1 MRIGIVGGGIAGLT
15 AGHRLA
21 VAGHDVTV
29 FEAAPELGGQAGTFA
44 VAGTR
49 LERFY
54 HHLFHS
60 DRAALALI
68 EELGLGARMVWNE
81 DRAGYLWG
89 GRVYDLVTPLDLLR
103 FRPLP
108 LFSRL
113 VLGLQTLWLQY
124 CGDWRKLE
132 QVTAKEWVLKHGPR
146 PIYDVVWGA
155 LLQSK
160 FGDYADRVSMAW
172 LLTKIQVRRESNRQ
186 FGETLGYMMGS
197 FQALID
203 ALGAS
208 IEGHGGRVHTSS
220 PVERALVQ
228 DGRATGL
235 VARQDGEARTHSFDA
250 VILTVGSPIALR
262 IAPDLPERLRKL
274 LEAQVY
280 QGAQVMVLELKRSL
294 VPYYWLSIPEP
305 EIPFVVALEH
315 TNFIPAEA
323 YQGRRIVYLGSY
335 LPADDPRFALSKEE
349 LLAVYTP
356 YLQQLNPQFDASW
369 VAQSWLFRD
378 RYGQPVITPNYSAQ
392 IPPHRTGVEGL
403 YLANT
408 TQIYPEDRGIN
419 YSVMLGNA
427 VATILQGGEAR
438 ASNRW

>member
-21 VAGHDVTV
+21 VAGHEITL
-29 FEAAPELGGQAGTFA
+29 FEAQPELGGQAGTFA
-44 VAGTR
+44 IAGTR

-60 DRAALALI
+60 DAAALELI
-68 EELGLGARMVWNE
+68 QELGLGSRMVWNQ
-81 DRAGYLWG
+81 DRAGYLYG
-89 GRVYDLVTPLDLLR
+89 GQVYDLATPLDLLR

-124 CGDWRKLE
+124 RGDWRKLE
-132 QVTAKEWVLKHGPR
+132 KITAKEWVLGHGPR

-160 FGDYADRVSMAW
+160 FGDHADQVSMAW

-186 FGETLGYMMGS
+186 FGETLGYLMGS
-197 FQALID
+197 FQLLID
-203 ALGAS
+203 ALAFS
-208 IEGHGGRVHTSS
+208 IEGYGGQIHVSS
-220 PVERALVQ
+220 PVERVLIEN
-228 DGRATGL
+228 GRATGL
-235 VARQDGEARTHSFDA
+235 RTRHGEGQDHEFDA
-250 VILTVGSPIALR
+250 VILTVGSPIVLQ
-262 IAPDLPERLRKL
+262 IAPDLPADLRAL
-274 LEAQVY
+274 LAAQVY
-280 QGAQVMVLELKRSL
+280 QGAQVMVLELERSL
-294 VPYYWLSIPEP
+294 APHYWLSVPEP

-315 TNFIPAEA
+315 TNFIPAEH
-323 YQGRRIVYLGSY
+323 YEGRRIVYLGSY
-335 LPADDPRFALSKEE
+335 LPADHPRFGLSKEE

-356 YLQQLNPQFDASW
+356 YLQQLNPAFAPSW

-378 RYGQPVITPNYSAQ
+378 PYGQPIITPNYSEKM
-392 IPPHRTGVEGL
+392 PPHRTGIEGL

-427 VATILQGGEAR
+427 IATIVQGGEAR